1 MARLMVQMLQV
12 RDNVAGLD
20 VAIDRIVDANGC
32 FDGKDVT
39 GYLEAYK
46 IEMRKK
52 GILVAIQVANFS
64 RTVTSS
70 LYS

>member
-20 VAIDRIVDANGC
+20 VAIDRIVDANRC
-32 FDGKDVT
+32 LDGKDVT